1 MRASTISSQTLF
13 ISTHVCA
20 HTKLLLA
27 FENEQFLYYLCILC
41 LNFHETCIKMA
52 KKVVGRSFNRLYGG
66 VTCLFNSVCFSPK
79 FSEVKQKMD
88 MNASIIDI
96 QQERAHSSDD
106 LVLEELVERCFI
118 LKSFDRRLCRFEL
131 SLRLTAEIS
140 SEMLEDS
147 LQQESPIHLYLFS
160 MVSG

>member
-1 MRASTISSQTLF
+1 
-13 ISTHVCA
+13 
-20 HTKLLLA
+20 
-27 FENEQFLYYLCILC
+27 
-41 LNFHETCIKMA
+41 
-52 KKVVGRSFNRLYGG
+52 
-66 VTCLFNSVCFSPK
+66 
-79 FSEVKQKMD
+79 MD

-118 LKSFDRRLCRFEL
+118 LKSFDCRLCRFKL
-131 SLRLTAEIS
+131 SLRLTAEIF